1 MSKGQGQRPSYQ
13 DSLRAIGRYFDR
25 NVYRTVLV
33 AEVDDGYV
41 ARAFPGHQSSLRA
54 EGIALPM
61 SDVLALIAAQDQGRD
76 GTGSDL
82 KMPPLLP
89 TGYEDFFRS
98 LGHEMDAAKAS
109 FVTLVELSTGILVS
123 YAAKGA
129 KGGLE
134 RAQTFYDP
142 LRIDDLLMK
151 GYQRRGAV
159 ATA

>member
-1 MSKGQGQRPSYQ
+1 MSKGQRPSYQ

-33 AEVDDGYV
+33 AEVEDGYV

-61 SDVLALIAAQDQGRD
+61 ADVLALIAAQDQGRD
-76 GTGSDL
+76 GIGSDL

-98 LGHEMDAAKAS
+98 LGHEMDVAKAA
-109 FVTLVELSTGILVS
+109 FVTLAELSTGILVS

-129 KGGLE
+129 KGGME
-134 RAQTFYDP
+134 RAQLFCDP
-142 LRIDDLLMK
+142 PRIDDLLTK
-151 GYQRRGAV
+151 GYQRRGAEG
-159 ATA
+159 TA

>member
-1 MSKGQGQRPSYQ
+1 MSKGQRPSYQ

-25 NVYRTVLV
+25 NVYRHVLV

-41 ARAFPGHQSSLRA
+41 ARAFSGHQSSLRA

-89 TGYEDFFRS
+89 TGYEDFFRT
-98 LGHEMDAAKAS
+98 LGHDMDAAKAG
-109 FVTLVELSTGILVS
+109 FVTLLELSTGILVS
-123 YAAKGA
+123 YTAKGL
-129 KGGLE
+129 KGGPE

-142 LRIDDLLMK
+142 PRIDDLLTR
-151 GYQRRGAV
+151 GYQRRRANE